1 MLYEQW
7 KEESQTSFFIVISD
21 YNYLK
26 YTYYIF
32 IVLNFVYLYTIWDME
47 EKKRKF
53 DIQHRHRYFIKR
65 KNK

>member
-26 YTYYIF
+26 YTYHIYC
-32 IVLNFVYLYTIWDME
+32 T
-47 EKKRKF
+47 
-53 DIQHRHRYFIKR
+53 
-65 KNK
+65 

>member
-1 MLYEQW
+1 M
-7 KEESQTSFFIVISD
+7 
-21 YNYLK
+21 
-26 YTYYIF
+26 F

-53 DIQHRHRYFIKR
+53 DIQHHHRYFIKR

>member
-7 KEESQTSFFIVISD
+7 KEDKSGFFIVISD

-47 EKKRKF
+47 EKKESL
-53 DIQHRHRYFIKR
+53 IYNIVIVIL
-65 KNK
+65 